1 MVSKNLSV
9 CLWST
14 LTPIISGLAKLN
26 GQKKNFGHLWQKDMP
41 QNFLIYFSKMYLFDV
56 FDLFD
61 VFYLFLRML
70 ACILFVFGALTEYAC
85 LLFSRG
91 TLDEDDEED
100 EAYLKKQR
108 RKNEGTPPG
117 VKVG

>member
-1 MVSKNLSV
+1 MRNSLKLCSMLLSKSLD
-9 CLWST
+9 LF
-14 LTPIISGLAKLN
+14 IY
-26 GQKKNFGHLWQKDMP
+26 QKKMKVWLFQFKIV
-41 QNFLIYFSKMYLFDV
+41 FLFF
-56 FDLFD
+56 
-61 VFYLFLRML
+61 RML